1 MPHKDEFASIWRGRF
16 RCETGGA
23 RMPSWC
29 VTNSVQWAALEF
41 RAETRTGTRA
51 SLAVLGRAPATVQLI
66 HTMELSPIQRRQP
79 HAAISTGNRAP
90 VMKETASDMV

>member
-1 MPHKDEFASIWRGRF
+1 MKALQGDCPNGLHWNFDRKRGL
-16 RCETGGA
+16 
-23 RMPSWC
+23 
-29 VTNSVQWAALEF
+29 ALS
-41 RAETRTGTRA
+41 RA

-66 HTMELSPIQRRQP
+66 HNTMELSPIQRRQP

>member
-1 MPHKDEFASIWRGRF
+1 MAWPGTTFALGWMPPAAGRKRGL
-16 RCETGGA
+16 
-23 RMPSWC
+23 
-29 VTNSVQWAALEF
+29 ALS
-41 RAETRTGTRA
+41 RA
-51 SLAVLGRAPATVQLI
+51 SLAVLGRAPVTVQLI